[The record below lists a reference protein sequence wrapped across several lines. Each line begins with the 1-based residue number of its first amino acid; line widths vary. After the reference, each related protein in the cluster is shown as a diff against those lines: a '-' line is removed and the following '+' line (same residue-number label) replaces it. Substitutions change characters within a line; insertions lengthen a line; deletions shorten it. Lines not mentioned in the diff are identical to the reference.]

1 MDGNMKKEATGES
14 RAKETVP
21 ELEGRSRIMAAAQ
34 ELFAAKGFNG
44 TSIRDIARAADMSM
58 SNMYHHFGSKEN
70 VLIAIYEEGAEEI
83 LTELHAVVNM
93 DMDPV
98 ARLELLVER
107 HMKYAQKV
115 NSKARLFTVEIDQ
128 IPEGA
133 REPVARCERGIL
145 NVYKQELRL
154 IRALGRLRPIDITV
168 AAFIIIAA
176 VNWPLRW
183 YREGGKLS
191 YGEVC
196 ENTVQVIREGL
207 LK

>member
-1 MDGNMKKEATGES
+1 MRASAADES
-14 RAKETVP
+14 RATEAAP
-21 ELEGRSRIMAAAQ
+21 ELEGRWRIMSVAGQ
-34 ELFAAKGFNG
+34 LFSVKGFNG

-83 LTELHAVVNM
+83 RNELASVVNL
-93 DMDPV
+93 DIDPV
-98 ARLELLVER
+98 ARLELLVMR
-107 HMKYAQKV
+107 HMKYAHKV

-133 REPVARCERGIL
+133 REPVAKCERGIL
-145 NVYKQELRL
+145 EIYEQELRL
-154 IRALGRLRPIDITV
+154 VRALGRLKPIDITV

-183 YREGGKLS
+183 YREGGRLS

>member
-1 MDGNMKKEATGES
+1 MRGNETDES
-14 RAKETVP
+14 RAKEAAP
-21 ELEGRSRIMAAAQ
+21 ELEGRLRIMAVAGQ
-34 ELFAAKGFNG
+34 LFAAKGFNG

-83 LTELHAVVNM
+83 RNELAAVVNL

-98 ARLELLVER
+98 ARLELLVVR
-107 HMKYAQKV
+107 HMKYARKV

-133 REPVARCERGIL
+133 RKPVAKCERGIL
-145 NVYKQELRL
+145 DIYEQELRL
-154 IRALGRLRPIDITV
+154 VRALGRLKPIDITV

-183 YREGGKLS
+183 YREGGRLS

>member
-1 MDGNMKKEATGES
+1 MRGNETDES
-14 RAKETVP
+14 RAKEAAP
-21 ELEGRSRIMAAAQ
+21 ELEGRLRIMAVAGQ
-34 ELFAAKGFNG
+34 LFAAKGFNG

-70 VLIAIYEEGAEEI
+70 VLIAIYEEGADEI
-83 LTELHAVVNM
+83 RNELAAVVNL

-98 ARLELLVER
+98 ARLELLVVR
-107 HMKYAQKV
+107 HMKYARKV

-133 REPVARCERGIL
+133 RKPVAKCERGIL
-145 NVYKQELRL
+145 DIYEQELRL
-154 IRALGRLRPIDITV
+154 VRALGRLKPIDITV

-183 YREGGKLS
+183 YREGGRLS

>member
-1 MDGNMKKEATGES
+1 MRGNETDES
-14 RAKETVP
+14 RAKEAAP
-21 ELEGRSRIMAAAQ
+21 ELEGRLRIMAVAGQ
-34 ELFAAKGFNG
+34 LFAAKGFNG

-83 LTELHAVVNM
+83 RNELAVVVNL

-98 ARLELLVER
+98 ARLELLVVR
-107 HMKYAQKV
+107 HMKYARKV

-133 REPVARCERGIL
+133 RKPVAKCERGIL
-145 NVYKQELRL
+145 DIYEQELRL
-154 IRALGRLRPIDITV
+154 VRALGRLKPIDITV

-183 YREGGKLS
+183 YREGGRLS